1 MKIMLS
7 RLLVRWPHPEPH
19 DPGPPDLT
27 TKGQAKNPLIVSL
40 QWGRQHVA
48 LVCRIIKFTIDL
60 LDSIEHL

>member
-7 RLLVRWPHPEPH
+7 RLLIRWSHLKSY

-27 TKGQAKNPLIVSL
+27 TKGQAKNLLIVSL